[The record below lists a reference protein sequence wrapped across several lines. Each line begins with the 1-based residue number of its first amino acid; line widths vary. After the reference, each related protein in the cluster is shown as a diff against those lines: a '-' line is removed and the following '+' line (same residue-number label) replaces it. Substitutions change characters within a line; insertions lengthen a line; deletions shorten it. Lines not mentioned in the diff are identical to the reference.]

1 MTGPLEPLPP
11 DLVDELL
18 SAELDGELADAAADL
33 GFTLEEVDAR
43 LAATPGV
50 DTRRAH
56 LGRARAVLAVEPLP
70 EETRAAF
77 VARAVAEGP
86 VDELSK
92 RRRRLLPIISGSVAA
107 ALLVVVG
114 VTAISGGGDD
124 DDATS
129 VADAGGELAEE
140 PTADEGAP
148 AYESD
153 ASSDDAA
160 EGPQVAEGTDN
171 RGNLSFSADQPVQF
185 GDVTDPAQLRAA
197 ARRAVTVYVEYSARV
212 AETQEEDGDASPAPT
227 SAPAAVSLDASGSIL
242 TKAAECLADQAGDD
256 PVIVRGTGQYN
267 GEPAEVLIV
276 QREDDV
282 FEALVLAAD
291 CTMLS
296 SQFLPS

>member
-114 VTAISGGGDD
+114 VTAISGRGD

-160 EGPQVAEGTDN
+160 EGPLVAEGTDN
-171 RGNLSFSADQPVQF
+171 RANLSFSSDQPVQF

-267 GEPAEVLIV
+267 DEPAEVLIV
-276 QREDDV
+276 QREDDA